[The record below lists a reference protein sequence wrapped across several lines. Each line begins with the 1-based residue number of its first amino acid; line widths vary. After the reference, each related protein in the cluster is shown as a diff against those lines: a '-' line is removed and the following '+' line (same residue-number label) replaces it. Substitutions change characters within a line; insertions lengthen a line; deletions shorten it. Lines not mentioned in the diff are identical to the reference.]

1 MAYCKVSASHKCI
14 AAMRYGEHETDCIH
28 HGIECSDDT
37 ETAIKQMKADRLMWN
52 KDSGVEAHVII
63 QSFQGMEC
71 DAKTANEIGQELAAR
86 IAPGH
91 RAMVYTHTESE
102 GGNIHNHIVIN
113 SVNYENGKKL
123 RSGWLLHNSREISNE
138 LTKERGLSVINER
151 GAEMRYTRTEAGL
164 VAKGK
169 ESWKQNIRSAVA
181 GASAKAHDFTEF
193 EKALGESGI
202 SIIDHGE
209 GRKYR
214 LTYVDADGHKARG
227 AKLGDAYEYGGVMNE
242 IGKTVERDRN
252 AERVQAVAVNARAS
266 GRTGRSSSVDKFI
279 EETDRRIDAIR
290 AERLAAERRKLEAQ
304 KRALAEQAKL
314 RELQKRNEREH
325 ERDYGYSR

>member
-37 ETAIKQMKADRLMWN
+37 ETAIKQMKADRIMWN

-63 QSFQGMEC
+63 QSFQGTEC

-91 RAMVYTHTESE
+91 RAMVYTHTESD

-138 LTKERGLSVINER
+138 LTKERGLSVINEK
-151 GAEMRYTRTEAGL
+151 GAEMRYTRAEAGL

-169 ESWKQNIRSAVA
+169 DSWEQQIREAVA
-181 GASAKAHDFTEF
+181 ASAARSRSFDDFKTEMQ
-193 EKALGESGI
+193 KHGVSVL
-202 SIIDHGE
+202 DHGE

-214 LTYVDADGHKARG
+214 LTYVMDETGKKARG
-227 AKLGDAYEYGGVMNE
+227 AKLGDAYEYGGVMRE
-242 IGKTVERDRN
+242 IGKAKLVRTNDVASAGRDTTASRTNKFVE
-252 AERVQAVAVNARAS
+252 S
-266 GRTGRSSSVDKFI
+266 TTKRTA
-279 EETDRRIDAIR
+279 ETDRRIDAIR
-290 AERLAAERRKLEAQ
+290 AERLATERRKLEAQ
-304 KRALAEQAKL
+304 KRALAEQTKL
-314 RELQKRNEREH
+314 RELQKRNERQH